1 MSESH
6 VTPLE
11 PFPEYAD
18 AEVTS
23 HAGALLHPDGLNL
36 LDRTGLA
43 VVQTSDWR
51 WNRYQEDQ
59 IGTQVSCSG
68 DVKMRVEAW
77 FQPVVSLRRGRVV
90 EIEALARLHDG
101 KDLLTPDYFLPR
113 LNLAEKRALSQ
124 QMLQQGVEQLVA
136 LDATRYF
143 LNLAVN
149 VEPEFMADFDCMNC
163 LLSTVTPA
171 QISASR
177 ISLEMLENGDFL
189 GTDASLVHLRQL
201 REQGISL
208 MLDDIGTAYSSLLRL
223 KTIPFSGIKVDQS
236 FVRGLPQH
244 PEHLVFI
251 QSLRA
256 LARGLGV
263 HLVVEGVESLPIL
276 QAMQVLK
283 VQRVQGY
290 AIARPMPGA
299 ALAEWL
305 GRWQL
310 PELPT
315 QAEALSFLAAY
326 AYYVRAL
333 STLDAL
339 IQNDMT
345 GWFCA
350 HGFSRPLR
358 VLALHQGLDDHHP
371 LLIQEHIFIEA
382 LRSACVQADDE
393 RMPPLVKQLKA
404 LGQEVAALN
413 AGYGNSGQIPKE
425 TPHVAD

>member
-1 MSESH
+1 MSGAQA
-6 VTPLE
+6 TPLA
-11 PFPEYAD
+11 PFSEYAD
-18 AEVTS
+18 AELTS
-23 HAGALLHPDGLNL
+23 HAGAPLHPDGPNL
-36 LDRTGLA
+36 LDSTRLCIDK
-43 VVQTSDWR
+43 TSHWR

-59 IGTQVSCSG
+59 IDTESSCSG
-68 DVKMRVEAW
+68 GIKMRAEAW
-77 FQPVVSLRRGRVV
+77 FQPIVSLRRGRVV
-90 EIEALARLHDG
+90 EIEALARLCGG
-101 KDLLTPDYFLPR
+101 KDLLTPDRFLPR
-113 LNLAEKRALSQ
+113 LDLAEKRALSQ
-124 QMLQQGVEQLVA
+124 QMLQQGVAQLVE
-136 LDATRYF
+136 LDAAGHF

-149 VEPEFMADFDCMNC
+149 VEPEFMADFDCMSC

-189 GTDASLVHLRQL
+189 GTDASLAHLRQL

-290 AIARPMPGA
+290 AVARPMPGA

-310 PELPT
+310 PKLPT

-333 STLDAL
+333 GTLDAL

-358 VLALHQGLDDHHP
+358 VLALHQGMDDHHP
-371 LLIQEHIFIEA
+371 LLLQENIFIEA
-382 LRSACVQADDE
+382 LSSACVQADDE
-393 RMPPLVKQLKA
+393 RIPPLVKQLKA

-425 TPHVAD
+425 TPNVAD

>member
-1 MSESH
+1 MSESRAN
-6 VTPLE
+6 PLA

-18 AEVTS
+18 AEATG
-23 HAGALLHPDGLNL
+23 HAGALLQPDGPNL
-36 LDRTGLA
+36 LDSTCLGI
-43 VVQTSDWR
+43 VKTSHWR

-59 IGTQVSCSG
+59 IDTPLSCSG
-68 DVKMRVEAW
+68 GIETRAEAW
-77 FQPVVSLRRGRVV
+77 FQPIVSLRRGRAV
-90 EIEALARLHDG
+90 EIEALARLRDG
-101 KDLLTPDYFLPR
+101 KDLLTPDRFLPH
-113 LNLAEKRALSQ
+113 LDLAEKRALSQ
-124 QMLQQGVEQLVA
+124 RMLQQGVAQLVA
-136 LDATRYF
+136 LDATGYP

-149 VEPEFMADFDCMNC
+149 VEPEFMADFDCTSC
-163 LLSTVTPA
+163 LLATLTPT

-189 GTDASLVHLRQL
+189 GTDASLAHLRRL

-315 QAEALSFLAAY
+315 QAEALSPLAAY

-333 STLDAL
+333 GTLDAL
-339 IQNDMT
+339 LQNDMT

-350 HGFSRPLR
+350 HGFPRPLR
-358 VLALHQGLDDHHP
+358 VLALHQGMDDRHP
-371 LLIQEHIFIEA
+371 LLVQENTFIEA
-382 LRSACVQADDE
+382 LHSACVQADDE
-393 RMPPLVKQLKA
+393 RIPPLVTQLKA

-413 AGYGNSGQIPKE
+413 ARAGNAGEFPKE